1 MKEYLDGQPPPPG
14 ELKLN
19 LDGAFFE
26 SNKSGIRGFV
36 VRDHEASGVLA
47 GSGRIDFVHTMA
59 SRILL
64 LRLIVL
70 LWWVP

>member
-1 MKEYLDGQPPPPG
+1 MMLQPAPTWPWKGTGVMMEDTRRCP
-14 ELKLN
+14 
-19 LDGAFFE
+19 D
-26 SNKSGIRGFV
+26 GIRGFV